1 MECFY
6 GQPWSN
12 EDRHAVITES
22 ARWGM
27 NFFVYGPSGDV
38 HTGVAWRE
46 PYAAPQLGE
55 FARLAQAAA
64 GVGVRLCW
72 RVSPSAPLDPQRGI
86 VFSDQRQTQD
96 LLDRVSDAVGA
107 GFGAVLLAFDDVE
120 HGLFHGVDR
129 DAFGGVSN
137 PAASAHARVASQLAD
152 HLAGTGIDLAVCPT
166 RYWGPG
172 TTEYLQA
179 LNAALP
185 VGVPI
190 CWTGPRISSRL
201 IAAESALEGR
211 NGRPIWL
218 WDNYP
223 VNDWD
228 GMDATTSE
236 PAQRRLFLEPLTG
249 RSPALT
255 TQIAAYLVNCGA
267 TAQAA
272 LPAIATA
279 ARWATDATAYDP
291 DHAIAESIRAY
302 DDESGALKFLSTTAC
317 STPLATREPHPL
329 VVRSWE
335 FLASSPANRRANGPG
350 LALEFA
356 AAAKHAESALNSAA
370 PVVASVNWYCE
381 QLAFQLRAAEH
392 AVGVLVAEA
401 SADEQQ
407 LADCAQWLAD
417 RRHELDQLMRTAV
430 LDSGLL
436 PLIETG
442 RGLAGP
448 PVPPH
453 DV

>member
-1 MECFY
+1 
-6 GQPWSN
+6 
-12 EDRHAVITES
+12 
-22 ARWGM
+22 M
-27 NFFVYGPSGDV
+27 NFFVYGPSGDL
-38 HTGVAWRE
+38 HTGVAWRDSY
-46 PYAAPQLGE
+46 PASQLGE
-55 FARLAQAAA
+55 FARLAQAASGA
-64 GVGVRLCW
+64 GVRLCW
-72 RVSPSAPLDPQRGI
+72 RISPSAPLDPHRGV

-107 GFGAVLLAFDDVE
+107 GFSAILLAFDDVE
-120 HGLFHGVDR
+120 HGLFHGADR
-129 DAFGGVSN
+129 DAFAGVAN
-137 PAASAHARVASQLAD
+137 PAASAHARLVSQVAA
-152 HLAGTGIDLAVCPT
+152 HLAGTGVDVAVCPT

-172 TTEYLQA
+172 TSGYLQA

-185 VGVPI
+185 AGVPM

-201 IAAESALEGR
+201 IAAEAAVERR

-228 GMDATTSE
+228 GLDVTTSE
-236 PAQRRLFLEPLTG
+236 PSQRRLFLDPLTG

-255 TQIAAYLVNCGA
+255 AHIDAYLVNCGA

-279 ARWATDATAYDP
+279 AKWATDATAYDP
-291 DHAIAESIRAY
+291 GQAIADSIRAY
-302 DDESGALKFLSTTAC
+302 DDDMGALRFLSTTAC

-329 VVRSWE
+329 VIRSWE
-335 FLASSPANRRANGPG
+335 FLSSSPAGRRADGPG
-350 LALEFA
+350 LALDLA
-356 AAAKHAESALNSAA
+356 AAAARAETALNSAA
-370 PVVASVNWYCE
+370 PVVASVGWYCE
-381 QLAFQLRAAEH
+381 QLAFHLRAAEQ
-392 AVGVLVAEA
+392 AVDALVAEA

-407 LADCAQWLAD
+407 LADCAQWLAE
-417 RRHELDQLMRTAV
+417 RRHQLDQLMRTAV